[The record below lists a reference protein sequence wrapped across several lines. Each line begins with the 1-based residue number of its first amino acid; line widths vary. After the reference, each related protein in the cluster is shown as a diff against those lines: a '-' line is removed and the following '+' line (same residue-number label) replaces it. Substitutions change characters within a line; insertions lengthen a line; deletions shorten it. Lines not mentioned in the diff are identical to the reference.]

1 MRTHV
6 PPPPPEHAFLAAGP
20 TVGQPRPLNC
30 PVTIRAT
37 GRFAPPNIVHSTALD
52 ARLGLAPGTLEALAK
67 VKTRRYASERE
78 TSTYMAAQAARDA
91 LTRADMT
98 PSDLD
103 CIVSV
108 SGVNQQPIPSNA
120 ALIQEHLGLSR
131 LPSFDVNATCLSYI
145 VGLDLIAPHVASGRY
160 TSVLLVASDKA
171 STGINDNQHESAA
184 LFGDGAAATIL
195 TRSTDATEHTGS
207 RLIAARLET
216 YPEGAHWTEIR
227 GGGNQ
232 RPASRYTLADDADFK
247 FDMDGRKVFRL
258 AYERIDGF
266 LDSLFA
272 AVGTTFR
279 DALPSI
285 AAVVPHQS
293 SPRSLRILQRKLGI
307 PDEKFVNVTE
317 EYGNMV
323 AASLPFALDHAIRSR
338 TIERGQTI
346 LLMGA
351 GAGMSFGGMLLEY

>member
-1 MRTHV
+1 MEEV
-6 PPPPPEHAFLAAGP
+6 PVRKSIAAVAVASSGH
-20 TVGQPRPLNC
+20 PLNC
-30 PVTIRAT
+30 PITIRAT
-37 GRFAPPNIVHSTALD
+37 GRYAPPTVVHSTAID
-52 ARLGLAPGTLEALAK
+52 TRLGLAPGTLEALAR
-67 VKTRRYASERE
+67 VKTRRYASASE
-78 TSTYMAAQAARDA
+78 TTTYMAAEAARDA
-91 LTRADMT
+91 LTRAGMT
-98 PSDLD
+98 SSDLD

-120 ALIQEHLGLSR
+120 ALIQEHLGLSS

-160 TSVLLVASDKA
+160 RNVLLVASDKA

-195 TRSTDATEHTGS
+195 TRSTDATGDAGS

-232 RPASRYTLADDADFK
+232 RPASGYTLADDADFK

-266 LDSLFA
+266 LDAMFGA
-272 AVGTTFR
+272 IGTTFN

-285 AAVVPHQS
+285 AAIVPHQS
-293 SPRSLRILQRKLGI
+293 SPSALRVLQRKLRI
-307 PDEKFVNVTE
+307 PDEKFVNMTE
-317 EYGNMV
+317 EFGNMV
-323 AASLPFALDHAIRSR
+323 AASIPFALDHAVRSR
-338 TIERGQTI
+338 KIERGQKV

-351 GAGMSFGGMLLEY
+351 GAGMSFGGVLLEY